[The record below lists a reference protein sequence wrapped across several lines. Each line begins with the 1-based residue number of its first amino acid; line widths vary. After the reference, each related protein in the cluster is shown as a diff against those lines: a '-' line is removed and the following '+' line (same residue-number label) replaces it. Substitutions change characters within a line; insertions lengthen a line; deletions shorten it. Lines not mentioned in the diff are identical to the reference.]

1 MSPLSSYQHKLD
13 QQDVLFDLHQQPALY
28 ELERVYQLL
37 VSNPSSADGVK
48 SIQGVY
54 LWGDVGRGKTFLMDL
69 FYDCLPDDVG
79 LRLHFHHFMARL
91 HRELNLAFG
100 QKNPLKGIAKRL
112 ASECRV
118 LCFDEFFVSDH
129 GEAMLLG

>member
-37 VSNPSSADGVK
+37 VSNPSSADGVE

-69 FYDCLPDDVG
+69 FYDCSPDDVG

-100 QKNPLKGIAKRL
+100 QKSVKRHCQ
-112 ASECRV
+112 AVSVRV
-118 LCFDEFFVSDH
+118 SSAVFWMNFLSQIL
-129 GEAMLLG
+129 AMLCC